1 MNPRSALVSILPQ
14 MGARWRIFHLSEHSA
29 RSIAQVVSN
38 LPDDWFR
45 PAQADHDADA
55 GGITA
60 PRATPGGGAAGSE
73 RKAERQISSGL
84 PEEPSEITIDPGT
97 TGRLSLGDADGEGPV
112 VVVGHTAPLRAGFAR
127 HQIRWSWLLLAAV
140 ICLVIGLALGITVR
154 GHTSQHEP
162 ASPVAATRMATTG
175 GAGSQSEG

>member
-1 MNPRSALVSILPQ
+1 MVSD
-14 MGARWRIFHLSEHSA
+14 
-29 RSIAQVVSN
+29 

-60 PRATPGGGAAGSE
+60 PRATPRGGIASSEGAAE
-73 RKAERQISSGL
+73 PRISSSPAG
-84 PEEPSEITIDPGT
+84 EPSEITTDPGT

-154 GHTSQHEP
+154 GHSSQDEP
-162 ASPVAATRMATTG
+162 ASPVAGTRMVAAPG
-175 GAGSQSEG
+175 DAGSQGDG